1 MTAVSL
7 GGELRTDF
15 GDDGHD
21 RAVVAPVSP
30 VSLGVVEAAVDGF
43 CAGFDAAVLTATD
56 AADAVRRLSR
66 VKRRIEA
73 AEAAAVRRVDGSQ
86 IWKHAGFRTA
96 AEWMA
101 AQTGDTVGATTGLLD
116 TVKKLDGCRATKA
129 AFAAGDVSVAAAREI
144 ASAVAV
150 DPGSEKALLA
160 VVASGGSHRELVD
173 RAARVRQAA
182 RSAED
187 EAARYARLR
196 ARRFARTRVDADGLL
211 ILTAGFVPQD
221 WAVHADRLRR
231 ATDVEFA
238 RARREGRREGTDAY
252 AADAL
257 LAMLA
262 AGMTPPVGTNPL
274 VAAATAD
281 SPSTN
286 ETAARPLRLDELV
299 GAGDDARLALTA
311 DASHTDTDDPT
322 DSPPPEV
329 APRVLPPGAKA
340 EVIVL
345 VDGIALQRGYVGV
358 GEHCEIVGVGPVELD
373 WVNQLL
379 PEAIV
384 HALVHDGVDITTY
397 ASATRSI
404 RKAVRLA
411 VKARDWRCVV
421 RGCGNARFVQ
431 QDHRR
436 QFAKSGAGSTE
447 NLNVLCLFHHHQ
459 KTREGARLERHGDEW
474 HWYPPKLTDPW
485 ISPVGANLT
494 LWDTG

>member
-7 GGELRTDF
+7 GGELRTEF

-21 RAVVAPVSP
+21 DAGGSAVL
-30 VSLGVVEAAVDGF
+30 LGVVEAAVDGF
-43 CAGFDAAVLTATD
+43 SVGFDAAVLTATD
-56 AADAVRRLSR
+56 AADAVRRLAVVER
-66 VKRRIEA
+66 KVVA
-73 AEAAAVRRVDGSQ
+73 AKAQAARRVDGSQ

-116 TVKKLDGCRATKA
+116 TVKKLDGCRATRA
-129 AFAAGDVSVAAAREI
+129 AFTAGDVSVAAAREI
-144 ASAVAV
+144 AGAVAV
-150 DPGSEKALLA
+150 DPGSEKQLLA

-173 RAARVRQAA
+173 KAARVRQAA

-221 WAVHADRLRR
+221 WAVHADRWRR

-238 RARREGRREGTDAY
+238 RARRQGRRESTDAY

-262 AGMTPPVGTNPL
+262 AGATPPAATNPPIEESPL
-274 VAAATAD
+274 VASATAD
-281 SPSTN
+281 SPPPDD
-286 ETAARPLRLDELV
+286 TAARPPRLDELV
-299 GAGDDARLALTA
+299 GAAGDSPTE
-311 DASHTDTDDPT
+311 TDYPT
-322 DSPPPEV
+322 ESPPPKAPTS
-329 APRVLPPGAKA
+329 APRLLPPGARA

-358 GEHCEIVGVGPVELD
+358 GERCEIVGVGPVELD

-421 RGCGNARFVQ
+421 RRCGNARFVQ

-436 QFAKSGAGSTE
+436 QFAHSGAGSSD
-447 NLNVLCLFHHHQ
+447 NLNLLCVFHHNQ
-459 KTREGARLERHGDEW
+459 KSRDGARLERRGDEW
-474 HWYPPKLTDPW
+474 HWYPPKVTDPW
-485 ISPVGANLT
+485 ISPVGATLT
-494 LWDTG
+494 LWNVEPP

>member
-1 MTAVSL
+1 M
-7 GGELRTDF
+7 
-15 GDDGHD
+15 
-21 RAVVAPVSP
+21 
-30 VSLGVVEAAVDGF
+30 
-43 CAGFDAAVLTATD
+43 
-56 AADAVRRLSR
+56 
-66 VKRRIEA
+66 
-73 AEAAAVRRVDGSQ
+73 
-86 IWKHAGFRTA
+86 
-96 AEWMA
+96 
-101 AQTGDTVGATTGLLD
+101 
-116 TVKKLDGCRATKA
+116 
-129 AFAAGDVSVAAAREI
+129 
-144 ASAVAV
+144 
-150 DPGSEKALLA
+150 
-160 VVASGGSHRELVD
+160 VASGGSHRELVD

-221 WAVHADRLRR
+221 WAVHADRWRR

-238 RARREGRREGTDAY
+238 KARRQGRREGTDAY

-262 AGMTPPVGTNPL
+262 TGRTPPVEANPP
-274 VAAATAD
+274 VALHDSVD
-281 SPSTN
+281 SPPPDDTL
-286 ETAARPLRLDELV
+286 ARPPRLDELV
-299 GAGDDARLALTA
+299 GAADDSPTEI
-311 DASHTDTDDPT
+311 DPAT
-322 DSPPPEV
+322 ESPPPEV
-329 APRVLPPGAKA
+329 PAAARLLPPGAKA

-345 VDGIALQRGYVGV
+345 VDGIALQRGYVGR
-358 GEHCEIVGVGPVELD
+358 GERCEIIGVGPVELD

-436 QFAKSGAGSTE
+436 QFAKGGPGSSD
-447 NLNVLCLFHHHQ
+447 NLNLLCLFHHHQ
-459 KTREGARLERHGDEW
+459 KTRDGARLERHGDQW
-474 HWYPPKLTDPW
+474 HWYPPKVTDPW
-485 ISPVGANLT
+485 NSPIGGELT

>member
-1 MTAVSL
+1 
-7 GGELRTDF
+7 
-15 GDDGHD
+15 
-21 RAVVAPVSP
+21 
-30 VSLGVVEAAVDGF
+30 
-43 CAGFDAAVLTATD
+43 
-56 AADAVRRLSR
+56 
-66 VKRRIEA
+66 
-73 AEAAAVRRVDGSQ
+73 
-86 IWKHAGFRTA
+86 
-96 AEWMA
+96 
-101 AQTGDTVGATTGLLD
+101 
-116 TVKKLDGCRATKA
+116 
-129 AFAAGDVSVAAAREI
+129 
-144 ASAVAV
+144 
-150 DPGSEKALLA
+150 LA

-221 WAVHADRLRR
+221 WAVHADRWRR

-238 RARREGRREGTDAY
+238 RARRQGRREGTDAY

-262 AGMTPPVGTNPL
+262 SGEAP
-274 VAAATAD
+274 AAT
-281 SPSTN
+281 T
-286 ETAARPLRLDELV
+286 TATLAPP
-299 GAGDDARLALTA
+299 RLALT
-311 DASHTDTDDPT
+311 DTDTDHPIE
-322 DSPPPEV
+322 SPPPKGP
-329 APRVLPPGAKA
+329 APRLLPPGAKA

-358 GEHCEIVGVGPVELD
+358 GERCEIVGVGPVELD

-436 QFAKSGAGSTE
+436 QFAKGGAGSSD
-447 NLNVLCLFHHHQ
+447 NLNLLCVFHHNQ
-459 KTREGARLERHGDEW
+459 KSRDGARLERHGDTW
-474 HWYPPKLTDPW
+474 HWYPPKVTDPW
-485 ISPVGANLT
+485 ISSVGATLT
-494 LWDTG
+494 LWNIEPP